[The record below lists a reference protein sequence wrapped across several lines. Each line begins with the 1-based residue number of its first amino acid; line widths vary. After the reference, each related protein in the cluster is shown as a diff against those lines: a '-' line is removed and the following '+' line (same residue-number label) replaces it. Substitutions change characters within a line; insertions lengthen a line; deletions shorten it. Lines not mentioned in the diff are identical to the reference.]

1 MRLAALT
8 FITALLVQPSSA
20 QTDLYLIAMMGQSNM
35 SGVGELS
42 ELPVDFPKNP
52 TKIWNFTNAYEWK
65 PAREPIDSSE
75 GQVDTVS
82 RDRRARGVGP
92 ALALADAFVSR
103 HPTTSVGLIPCAK
116 GSTSI
121 SQWLKATGARPRHF
135 VRLVHQSDKDS
146 LACQRQPPSGR
157 LLAGGKRCET
167 TGGRTSVGERF
178 TALPRDIREELGNP
192 GCSEIFIMVML
203 GEKSVVN
210 KRPYWQAVREQQ
222 HAVNIPGVIKIE
234 SDGFELRATS

>member
-121 SQWLKATGARPRHF
+121 SQWLKATGARPRDTLF
-135 VRLVHQSDKDS
+135 GSCINRIKTVSPANGNLRAVVFWQGGSDAK
-146 LACQRQPPSGR
+146 RQEDALQWGNGSR
-157 LLAGGKRCET
+157 LLSAISARNW
-167 TGGRTSVGERF
+167 
-178 TALPRDIREELGNP
+178 A
-192 GCSEIFIMVML
+192 
-203 GEKSVVN
+203 
-210 KRPYWQAVREQQ
+210 
-222 HAVNIPGVIKIE
+222 IPICR
-234 SDGFELRATS
+234 SSW